1 MARQTIMNEQTKI
14 EKADKHL
21 KRVSGTIG
29 AVAVI
34 VGAATGLCTWVSN
47 QFQSVVSA
55 QIEEF
60 RKEAQAADERTEV
73 QITRLEL
80 MMLIRTQPTNVAE
93 IEKVARH
100 YFYDLKADWYLSS
113 VYSSWA
119 KEYGGN
125 LDIVIGVD

>member
-1 MARQTIMNEQTKI
+1 MATKQTKI

-55 QIEEF
+55 QIEVLQE
-60 RKEAQAADERTEV
+60 EVQAADKS
-73 QITRLEL
+73 QSLAIMRLEL
-80 MMLIRTQPTNVAE
+80 MSLIAHDPENVVE
-93 IEKVARH
+93 IERLGKK
-100 YFYDLKADWYLSS
+100 YFQTGGDSWMSS
-113 VYSSWA
+113 IYSDYA
-119 KEYGGN
+119 KEHG
-125 LDIVIGVD
+125 LDTSFIVH